1 LESRNISE
9 EEQAEWLR
17 RHGMHSE
24 HLALWE
30 QELIRII
37 NDKQTD
43 LKAENAELKKA
54 NKQLQKENKRK
65 TAMIFQFMDTNRNRW
80 SIGKMAKIFGVS
92 SSGYYAWK
100 GRKPSHRILEDAA
113 LLD

>member
-1 LESRNISE
+1 
-9 EEQAEWLR
+9 
-17 RHGMHSE
+17 MHSE